1 MDSFRSVV
9 QSHRFERELRKA
21 EPDPRRADEVVSAL
35 EFALA
40 RHPER
45 GFAVP
50 GTPFSIWPIYLRD
63 REWVAY
69 YVYDEE
75 TVELV
80 SLLLSSDQA
89 W

>member
-1 MDSFRSVV
+1 MDRFRSVV

-45 GFAVP
+45 GFPVP
-50 GTPFSIWPIYLRD
+50 ETAFSIWPIYIRD
-63 REWVAY
+63 RELVAY
-69 YVYDEE
+69 YTYDEE
-75 TVELV
+75 TVELT
-80 SLLLSSDQA
+80 SLLLSTEGP

>member
-1 MDSFRSVV
+1 MDRLRSVI

-50 GTPFSIWPIYLRD
+50 GTPYSIWPIYIRD
-63 REWVAY
+63 RELVAY
-69 YVYDEE
+69 YTYDEE
-75 TVELV
+75 MVELA
-80 SLLLSSDQA
+80 SLLLNTEGP

>member
-1 MDSFRSVV
+1 MDRFRSVV

-21 EPDPRRADEVVSAL
+21 ESDPRRADEVVSAL

-40 RHPER
+40 RHPEK

-50 GTPFSIWPIYLRD
+50 GTPYSIWPIYIRNQ
-63 REWVAY
+63 EWVAY
-69 YVYDEE
+69 YTYDEE
-75 TVELV
+75 TVELASLV
-80 SLLLSSDQA
+80 SSTDQT

>member
-1 MDSFRSVV
+1 VDKFRSVV
-9 QSHRFERELRKA
+9 QNHRFERELRKA

-45 GFAVP
+45 GFGVP
-50 GTPFSIWPIYLRD
+50 DTHYSIWPIYLRD
-63 REWVAY
+63 RELVVY
-69 YVYDEE
+69 YTYDEE
-75 TVELV
+75 TVELA
-80 SLLLSSDQA
+80 SLHQSMDET